1 MVSVTASAST
11 GRSPA
16 SGRLVGART
25 ADADADAGQGE
36 SSPNAI
42 RRRVR
47 GIRNELLRWPV
58 VLPLR
63 RQIGAAAFA
72 VVVLGVLAIVLD
84 ANTTSPTLV
93 FVLFLFAVV
102 AIATAGGRVVA
113 IATAIAAHTLAN
125 RTLPG
130 RANPFELT
138 NGERMLELAV
148 FVAVAVTIATLVETA
163 TRRRNVL
170 RSRTEEAARLTAANE
185 LRTALLRAVSHD
197 LRTPLAT
204 AKLATSSLM
213 AGSHN
218 LDDSAR
224 TELVT
229 IADQQLDRLERIIGN
244 LLDAGRL
251 EAGIISPQ
259 LEDVDII
266 EVVGR
271 LLTTIPDEN
280 VRRVGF
286 RLDPNATM
294 MRADAALTERVLTN
308 LVSNALGAD
317 PTGAIVIATRRI
329 GADVA
334 VDVIDRGPGMSP
346 ERRATAFQPFHR
358 FEDHGAP
365 TGIGL
370 GLAICAGFSDAM
382 GATLSLDETRG
393 GGLTATLRAPAPTT
407 DGDPV
412 RSEATERA
420 SMVAR

>member
-1 MVSVTASAST
+1 MVCVTASATT
-11 GRSPA
+11 GRSVA
-16 SGRLVGART
+16 SGQLGNERVGEGDTSPPAHSMST
-25 ADADADAGQGE
+25 AL
-36 SSPNAI
+36 
-42 RRRVR
+42 RRRLR
-47 GIRNELLRWPV
+47 GVRNELFRWPI

-63 RQIGAAAFA
+63 RQVGAAAFA

-84 ANTTSPTLV
+84 ANTSSPTLV
-93 FVLFLFAVV
+93 LVLFLFAVV
-102 AIATAGGRVVA
+102 AIATVGGRVVA
-113 IATAIAAHTLAN
+113 VLTAVAAHMLAN
-125 RTLPG
+125 WVLPG
-130 RANPFELT
+130 RTAPFDT
-138 NGERMLELAV
+138 GNGERVLELGV

-170 RSRTEEAARLTAANE
+170 RSRTEEAAKLAAANE

-204 AKLATSSLM
+204 AKLATSSLI
-213 AGSHN
+213 AGSEN
-218 LDDSAR
+218 LDDAAR

-229 IADQQLDRLERIIGN
+229 IADEQLDRLERIIGN

-271 LLTTIPDEN
+271 LLTTIPDEH

-294 MRADAALTERVLTN
+294 MRADTALTERVLTN

-317 PTGAIVIATRRI
+317 PTGAIVIATRRT
-329 GADVA
+329 GDDVA

-370 GLAICAGFSDAM
+370 GLAICHGFSEAM

-393 GGLTATLRAPAPTT
+393 GGLTATLSAPAPST
-407 DGDPV
+407 DGHEP

-420 SMVAR
+420 SMVT